1 MHHETRPTTVHTR
14 RLTIRESVAA
24 IAAIPAAGAGGQGL
38 RDFHAGSAGK
48 ATQSYKLIKSYTA

>member
-24 IAAIPAAGAGGQGL
+24 IAERYSALECTAL
-38 RDFHAGSAGK
+38 RDFDRTYVRFGSGANISRHLG
-48 ATQSYKLIKSYTA
+48 

>member
-24 IAAIPAAGAGGQGL
+24 IAERYSAL
-38 RDFHAGSAGK
+38 RDFDRTYVRFGSGANISRHLG
-48 ATQSYKLIKSYTA
+48 